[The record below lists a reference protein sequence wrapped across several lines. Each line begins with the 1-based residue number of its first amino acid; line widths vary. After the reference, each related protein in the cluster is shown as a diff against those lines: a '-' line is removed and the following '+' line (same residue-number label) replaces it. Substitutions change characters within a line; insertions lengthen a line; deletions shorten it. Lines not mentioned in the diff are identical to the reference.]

1 MAGEE
6 ERDWLLQLHE
16 EHGAMLHRLA
26 VLLGAADESERI
38 VRSAFLALYRRGRR
52 VIDPAD
58 RVEFL
63 HEHVV
68 HLARAVRGSQG
79 SIELGSVP
87 DSRQDE
93 ILRSIGESP
102 DRAAE
107 LLVVSHYL
115 GVFGPELA
123 GIMRMSV
130 RSCNQKLEQSLEAVR
145 DRVGD
150 PTPGILPGVIESLS
164 QEVTD
169 ALRSAARQVPTPEA
183 DTLAKDV
190 AELDSARNG
199 LGPRIIGVLTLGAI
213 AAGLLLAAVTRPTV
227 AAPELP
233 AVSRQAL
240 PPSPVATRS
249 LPALVRDVP
258 LYFIGQDGKLYR
270 EQRNLP
276 ASDNLL
282 SSALDAL
289 LTLVPRDPD
298 YASAWSGGQV
308 HSAELAGETLTVDL
322 SADAYE
328 GFTSPALAQQAR
340 DQAVYTASELIG
352 NPNLR
357 VVFLSD
363 AGAPPADFAAAEGY
377 TRRGLD
383 PMPAVWIT
391 NPRNGEQSAPGAHVF
406 VGTVKADV
414 GEPIVTI
421 TEIASGRV
429 IAEVSAQ
436 TSLSVN
442 SDGWRVWSVSINL
455 DPGSY
460 DIKAAV
466 TTGTPPV
473 TVSENKSIRIG

>member
-1 MAGEE
+1 MAGGDDRE
-6 ERDWLLQLHE
+6 WLLQLYE

-26 VLLGAADESERI
+26 ELLGAADESERI
-38 VRSAFLALYRRGRR
+38 VRSSFLALYRRGRR

-58 RVEFL
+58 RIEFL
-63 HEHVV
+63 HEYIV
-68 HLARAVRGSQG
+68 HLARAVRGPRG
-79 SIELGSVP
+79 SIDIGSVP
-87 DSRQDE
+87 DARQDE
-93 ILRSIGESP
+93 ILRAISQSP
-102 DRAAE
+102 DRTAE

-130 RSCNQKLEQSLEAVR
+130 RSCNQKLEQSLEGLRA
-145 DRVGD
+145 RVGD
-150 PTPGILPGVIESLS
+150 PTPGTLPGVIESLS

-169 ALRSAARQVPTPEA
+169 ALRSAARQVPTPETE
-183 DTLAKDV
+183 TLEEELE
-190 AELDSARNG
+190 ELDSARNG

-213 AAGLLLAAVTRPTV
+213 AVGLLLAAVTRPTV

-233 AVSRQAL
+233 TVSRESL
-240 PPSPVATRS
+240 PSPVATRS
-249 LPALVRDVP
+249 LPALVRGVP
-258 LYFIGQDGKLYR
+258 LYFVGQDGKLYR

-276 ASDNLL
+276 ATDNLL

-308 HSAELAGETLTVDL
+308 HSAEVAGETLTVDM
-322 SADAYE
+322 SADAFE
-328 GFTSPALAQQAR
+328 GFSSPALAQQAR

-357 VVFLSD
+357 VMFLSD
-363 AGAPPADFAAAEGY
+363 GAAPPADFASAEGY
-377 TRRGLD
+377 GRRGLE

-442 SDGWRVWSVSINL
+442 SDGWRVWSVSVNL
-455 DPGSY
+455 DPGTY

-466 TTGTPPV
+466 TTGAPPV